1 MCKRCLQIIFLIFV
15 FSIINKA
22 LHAQWT
28 GIVKYEVGVSAGAF
42 IYQGDLTPSDLG
54 SYKTIRPVF
63 GISGSRILNRAFGLR
78 ANLAIGGLRAD
89 ESKYSHPEY
98 RQQRNFASRSF
109 VAELTVQAVWNPL
122 GRNYEDKGLT
132 PYVFGGVG
140 ASYINTTRDWSRLNT
155 DYFAEN
161 SDMLA
166 GLAVD
171 VARSTPKF
179 IPVVPVGIGLRYAI
193 TPKIA
198 VNAETNYRVTFTDYI
213 DGFSYSANPDKR
225 DHYHSHTIGV
235 IYRFG
240 RKNTLN
246 CPVVRP

>member
-1 MCKRCLQIIFLIFV
+1 MCKRCLQIIFLVFV

-122 GRNYEDKGLT
+122 RRNYEDKGLT

-161 SDMLA
+161 
-166 GLAVD
+166 
-171 VARSTPKF
+171 
-179 IPVVPVGIGLRYAI
+179 
-193 TPKIA
+193 
-198 VNAETNYRVTFTDYI
+198 
-213 DGFSYSANPDKR
+213 
-225 DHYHSHTIGV
+225 
-235 IYRFG
+235 
-240 RKNTLN
+240 
-246 CPVVRP
+246 

>member
-1 MCKRCLQIIFLIFV
+1 MCKRCLQIIFLFYISPV
-15 FSIINKA
+15 TNNA
-22 LHAQWT
+22 LYAQWT
-28 GIVKYEVGVSAGAF
+28 GVVKYEAGLSAGAF
-42 IYQGDLTPSDLG
+42 IYQGDLAPSDFG
-54 SYKTIRPVF
+54 SYKTIRPTVAV
-63 GISGSRILNRAFGLR
+63 SGSRILNRAFALR
-78 ANLAIGGLRAD
+78 ANLAVGGLRAD

-109 VAELTVQAVWNPL
+109 VAELAVQAVWNPL
-122 GRNYEDKGLT
+122 GRNYEDRGFT
-132 PYVFGGVG
+132 PYVFGGAGV
-140 ASYINTTRDWSRLNT
+140 SYINTTRDWSRLNA
-155 DYFAEN
+155 DYFTEN
-161 SDMLA
+161 SDILA

-171 VARSTPKF
+171 IAGSTSKF

-193 TPKIA
+193 TPRIA
-198 VNAETNYRVTFTDYI
+198 VNAETNYRITFTDYI

-240 RKNTLN
+240 RRNTLA